1 MTNKEYIQAW
11 QTLPSDKLRK
21 MYWALYCLSN
31 KKLNDLNEFNTFK
44 IQSIKEILIDRLEW

>member
-21 MYWALYCLSN
+21 MYWTY
-31 KKLNDLNEFNTFK
+31 KRLNNLDEFNTFK
-44 IQSIKEILIDRLEW
+44 IQSIKEILIDRLDW